1 MQKNLFHKAKRK
13 TNQYAREKQAKETFY
28 AYQICTINTAIID

>member
-13 TNQYAREKQAKETFY
+13 TNQYAREKQAKETLLCLSNLHDKY
-28 AYQICTINTAIID
+28 CYY